1 MQIFKLHYKMPL
13 APQNQTLP
21 KPNTQ
26 LPSKLQTTFLPAL
39 MEKNG
44 RRNGNVGGQGGS
56 QQCWSAIVPPPPLPG
71 TSQCLNKAA
80 THFSDIAMHT
90 LFLEKNNTMVKILKE
105 RNGWIGVAL
114 KLCF

>member
-1 MQIFKLHYKMPL
+1 MQILKLHYKMPL

-21 KPNTQ
+21 KPNTR
-26 LPSKLQTTFLPAL
+26 LTSKLQTTFLPAL

-44 RRNGNVGGQGGS
+44 RRNGNVGPGRIPAVLARVLLFS
-56 QQCWSAIVPPPPLPG
+56 PLPG
-71 TSQCLNKAA
+71 SSQCSNKAA

-105 RNGWIGVAL
+105 RNGRIGVAL